1 MKKTIFLS
9 NTGSISSII
18 QLLFII
24 SPSTLLCFTKS
35 RDWLVFF
42 IQKNPRI
49 TIWIIVLL
57 LCLSIYLLIRLILFK
72 HNTKKSTIPYGINDT
87 PNSPYILIVDNDQN
101 ILDAFEEKNFKA
113 LYPNTSLSL
122 SLPNVNMT
130 RGFDIV
136 ISDIVGAGYNQ
147 TNALN
152 LLISVKE
159 NYPSKMVCAMS
170 SHTGY
175 QTKTKGLDKFFFKD
189 KKSDYVDLIA
199 QEIKQYWNGKNL
211 H

>member
-1 MKKTIFLS
+1 
-9 NTGSISSII
+9 
-18 QLLFII
+18 
-24 SPSTLLCFTKS
+24 
-35 RDWLVFF
+35 
-42 IQKNPRI
+42 
-49 TIWIIVLL
+49 
-57 LCLSIYLLIRLILFK
+57 
-72 HNTKKSTIPYGINDT
+72 
-87 PNSPYILIVDNDQN
+87 
-101 ILDAFEEKNFKA
+101 
-113 LYPNTSLSL
+113 
-122 SLPNVNMT
+122 MT